1 MMRFR
6 LVQSTE
12 EHPEMQTEPSLCD
25 TFFALAFES
34 LRFQMSTQGN
44 EAF

>member
-25 TFFALAFES
+25 KFFMLAFES
-34 LRFQMSTQGN
+34 LRFQMFTQGN